1 MRRTIAIATRRCDLP
16 PFRLL
21 LLLRPPPPLLLLWL
35 LAAAPAVAAAPTRG
49 AANEVSGVAFEA
61 VVFCQE
67 AADTGLEEGD
77 KHL

>member
-1 MRRTIAIATRRCDLP
+1 MRSP
-16 PFRLL
+16 PISASAAAAP
-21 LLLRPPPPLLLLWL
+21 PPPPLLLLWL